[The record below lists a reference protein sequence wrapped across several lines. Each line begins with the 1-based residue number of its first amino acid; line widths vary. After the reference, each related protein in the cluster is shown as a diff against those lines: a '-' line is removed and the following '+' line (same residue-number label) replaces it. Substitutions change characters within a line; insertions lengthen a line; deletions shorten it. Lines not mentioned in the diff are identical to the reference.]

1 MKHTSTSEKIMPWT
15 TSQVVIA
22 TTFVVCVFL
31 TFWLLYRLRALI
43 FLLFVAIVIGIAIRP
58 LVEWLQRRG
67 VARNTG
73 IIIIY
78 ILIAAVVL
86 GFLALTFPVIADQA
100 TQLSQNLPQYY
111 SEIRGALV
119 NSGNRLLQNIG
130 LRLPPELTLFLSSM
144 PVAEGELLNQVTQN
158 VFFTNLVVRG
168 ILSILAVFLLAYY
181 WTQESSVI
189 IRTLLRLAPLNRRH
203 DIQEFFY
210 LAEAKIGGYVRGQAI
225 LCLLVGAAAFILY
238 TLIGLPYTL
247 VLALIAGFMEM
258 VPIVGP
264 ALGAVPALLAAL
276 STDPDKVI
284 WVLIATGLIQM
295 MENVLLVPRV
305 MKNSMG
311 VNPIIILLSLV
322 AFSSVFG
329 FAGALLALPLAAII
343 QLVLDR
349 ILNPPE
355 SPTGQFSEKEAD
367 VLSLIDESKRLM
379 HIFDETAS
387 SSNNPNAS
395 NNGKDYNEIPE
406 SDQLE
411 IKSIAQELGE
421 VLQKLKDEGQAI

>member
-1 MKHTSTSEKIMPWT
+1 MKQPSSSDEKIMTWT
-15 TSQVVIA
+15 TSQVVVA

-58 LVEWLQRRG
+58 LVEWLQQRG
-67 VARNTG
+67 IARNTG

-78 ILIAAVVL
+78 ILIAAVLL

-100 TQLSQNLPQYY
+100 TQLSQNLPHYY
-111 SEIRGALV
+111 SEIRAALV

-130 LRLPPELTLFLSSM
+130 LRIPSELTLFLSRV
-144 PVAEGELLNQVTQN
+144 PAADGELLTQVAQT
-158 VFFTNLVVRG
+158 VFFANLVVKG

-203 DIQEFFY
+203 DIQQFFY

-225 LCLLVGAAAFILY
+225 LCLLVGAAALILY

-247 VLALIAGFMEM
+247 VLALIAGVMEM

-343 QLVLDR
+343 QLILDR

-355 SPTGQFSEKEAD
+355 SSSGQFSEKEAD

-387 SSNNPNAS
+387 SSNS
-395 NNGKDYNEIPE
+395 SSGKDFNEIPE
-406 SDQLE
+406 SDKLE
-411 IKSIAQELGE
+411 IKAIAQELGE
-421 VLQKLKDEGQAI
+421 VLQKLKDEGEAI

>member
-1 MKHTSTSEKIMPWT
+1 MKLAPSSEKIMTWT
-15 TSQVVIA
+15 TSQVVVA
-22 TTFVVCVFL
+22 TIFVVCVFL

-58 LVEWLQRRG
+58 AVEWLQRRG
-67 VARNTG
+67 IARNTG

-111 SEIRGALV
+111 SEVRGALE

-130 LRLPPELTLFLSSM
+130 LRLPPELTLFLSSV
-144 PVAEGELLNQVTQN
+144 PVAEGELLTQVTQT
-158 VFFTNLVVRG
+158 VFFANLVVKG

-210 LAEAKIGGYVRGQAI
+210 LAETKIGGYVRGQAI

-238 TLIGLPYTL
+238 SMIGLPYTL

-322 AFSSVFG
+322 AFGSVFG

-343 QLVLDR
+343 QLILDR

-355 SPTGQFSEKEAD
+355 SSTGQFSEKEAD

-379 HIFDETAS
+379 HIFDETSS
-387 SSNNPNAS
+387 SSNNPNPA
-395 NNGKDYNEIPE
+395 NNGKGFNEIPE

-411 IKSIAQELGE
+411 IKAITQELGE
-421 VLQKLKDEGQAI
+421 VLQKLKDEGEVI

>member
-1 MKHTSTSEKIMPWT
+1 MRQPSSSEKIMTWT
-15 TSQVVIA
+15 TSQVVLA
-22 TTFVVCVFL
+22 TIFVVCVFL

-58 LVEWLQRRG
+58 AVEWLQRRG
-67 VARNTG
+67 ISRNTG

-100 TQLSQNLPQYY
+100 TQLSQNLPHYY
-111 SEIRGALV
+111 SEIRAALV
-119 NSGNRLLQNIG
+119 NSGNRLLQNIA
-130 LRLPPELTLFLSSM
+130 LRIPSELTLFLSRV
-144 PVAEGELLNQVTQN
+144 PTADGELLTQVTQT
-158 VFFTNLVVRG
+158 VFFANLLVKG
-168 ILSILAVFLLAYY
+168 ILSILAVFLIAYY
-181 WTQESSVI
+181 WTQESSVA

-203 DIQEFFY
+203 DIQQFFY
-210 LAEAKIGGYVRGQAI
+210 LAETKIGGYIRGQAI
-225 LCLLVGAAAFILY
+225 LCLIVGAAAFVLY

-258 VPIVGP
+258 VPIFGP
-264 ALGAVPALLAAL
+264 ALGAIPALMAAL
-276 STDPDKVI
+276 STDPSKAI

-322 AFSSVFG
+322 AFGSVFG

-343 QLVLDR
+343 QLILDR

-355 SPTGQFSEKEAD
+355 SSNGQFSEKEAD

-379 HIFDETAS
+379 HIFDETS
-387 SSNNPNAS
+387 KDSNNS
-395 NNGKDYNEIPE
+395 NSKDFNEIPE
-406 SDQLE
+406 SDRLE
-411 IKSIAQELGE
+411 IKAITQELGE
-421 VLQKLKDEGQAI
+421 ILQKLKEEGGTI

>member
-1 MKHTSTSEKIMPWT
+1 MKSPSSSEKIMTWT
-15 TSQVVIA
+15 TSQVVVA
-22 TTFVVCVFL
+22 TIFVVCVFL

-58 LVEWLQRRG
+58 AVEWLQRRG
-67 VARNTG
+67 ISRITG

-78 ILIAAVVL
+78 VLIAGVAL
-86 GFLALTFPVIADQA
+86 GILALTFPVIADQV

-111 SEIRGALV
+111 SEIRGALG
-119 NSGNRLLQNIG
+119 NSGNRLLQNIA
-130 LRLPPELTLFLSSM
+130 LQIPSELTLLLSRVPSTD
-144 PVAEGELLNQVTQN
+144 GKLLTQVTQT
-158 VFFTNLVVRG
+158 VFFANLAVKG

-203 DIQEFFY
+203 DIQQFFY
-210 LAEAKIGGYVRGQAI
+210 LAETKIGGYIRGQAI
-225 LCLLVGAAAFILY
+225 LCLIVGAAAFILY

-247 VLALIAGFMEM
+247 VLALFAGVMEM
-258 VPIVGP
+258 VPIFGP
-264 ALGAVPALLAAL
+264 ALGAIPALLAAL

-295 MENVLLVPRV
+295 MENIWLVPRV
-305 MKNSMG
+305 MKSSMG

-322 AFSSVFG
+322 AFGSVFG

-343 QLVLDR
+343 QLIVDR
-349 ILNPPE
+349 ILIPVE
-355 SPTGQFSEKEAD
+355 SSNRQFSEKEAD

-379 HIFDETAS
+379 HIFDETSTDSNKAN
-387 SSNNPNAS
+387 SSNS
-395 NNGKDYNEIPE
+395 KDFNEIPE
-406 SDQLE
+406 SDRLE
-411 IKSIAQELGE
+411 IKAIAQELGE
-421 VLQKLKDEGQAI
+421 VLQKLKDEGEAI